1 MAKIEV
7 IIEVTNTGYS
17 AYVEKY
23 PVYTVGSN
31 LEELKCNIIEA
42 LNLYFDEVKG
52 KVVTEE
58 NLQLT
63 MDLPQFFEFYKV
75 INTSALAQRIG
86 INRSLLAQYVKG
98 IKKPSSTQVNKIM
111 KGVQEIGKELSKVQ
125 LV

>member
-17 AYVEKY
+17 AYAEKY
-23 PVYTVGSN
+23 PAYTTGSN
-31 LEELKCNIIEA
+31 LDELKSNILEA
-42 LNLYFDEVKG
+42 LNLYFEETKG

-75 INTSALAQRIG
+75 INTTALAQRIG